1 MGIVR
6 TPRGLPVASRVPAE
20 LVTIAILLLSVSISR
35 ATIIGCK
42 EESDPGPAS
51 DRVGAALRG
60 HPRINGE
67 RLHNPQSGAVTE
79 SRPYMITTSAVSS
92 SATSRL
98 QQKITDLIRESGA
111 EAVAVAFRDLATGA
125 EMLINPDQT
134 FHAASTMK
142 VPVMM
147 EIYRQA
153 EVGRFSLEDQ
163 LPIKNDFTS
172 IVDDSHYSLSPDDDS
187 DLTLYKR
194 VGQTAPVRELLHLM
208 ITVSSNLAT
217 NILIERI
224 GAANV
229 GTLMRQY
236 GANNIR
242 VLRGVE
248 DSKAFQRGMNNTTT
262 ARDLMILLRRIA
274 ERRAVSKKASDEMV
288 KVLLDQRFSEGIPS
302 GLPSEARVAH
312 KTGSITKL
320 YHDAAIVY
328 LPKRKP
334 YVLVVLTRGLEDEK
348 RAHKLAADISREVYE
363 SISAR

>member
-1 MGIVR
+1 MKPDRDSAPSPQVGR
-6 TPRGLPVASRVPAE
+6 
-20 LVTIAILLLSVSISR
+20 LL
-35 ATIIGCK
+35 TGFT
-42 EESDPGPAS
+42 
-51 DRVGAALRG
+51 AAFL
-60 HPRINGE
+60 
-67 RLHNPQSGAVTE
+67 LC
-79 SRPYMITTSAVSS
+79 
-92 SATSRL
+92 ATSLPGRASQPGARL
-98 QQKITDLIRESGA
+98 SSGLEQKINALVRASGA
-111 EAVAVAFRDLATGA
+111 EAVAVAFHDLDTRA
-125 EMLINPDQT
+125 EMLINPDQS

-153 EVGRFSLEDQ
+153 EGSRFALEDPV
-163 LPIKNDFTS
+163 PIKNDFTS
-172 IVDDSHYSLSPDDDS
+172 IADGTHYSLSPDDDS
-187 DLTLYKR
+187 DVTLYKR

-217 NILIERI
+217 NILIERV

-229 GTLMRQY
+229 GALMRQY
-236 GANNIR
+236 GANNMR

-248 DSKAFQRGMNNTTT
+248 DDKAFERGMNNATT

-274 ERRAVSKKASDEMV
+274 EGRAVSQKASDDML
-288 KVLLDQRFSEGIPS
+288 KVLLDQRFGEGIPS
-302 GLPSEARVAH
+302 GLPAEARVAH

-328 LPKRKP
+328 LSKRKP

-363 SISAR
+363 SIVAR

>member
-1 MGIVR
+1 MEIVR
-6 TPRGLPVASRVPAE
+6 PPSGSPVASRVLAE
-20 LVTIAILLLSVSISR
+20 VAALAIVLLVASISH

-42 EESDPGPAS
+42 KESDPRPAS
-51 DRVGAALRG
+51 DPVGAALRG
-60 HPRINGE
+60 RPRLSIAQDFAI
-67 RLHNPQSGAVTE
+67 QSGSASE
-79 SRPYMITTSAVSS
+79 GRPYRIVTSAAGSRL
-92 SATSRL
+92 TSRL
-98 QQKITDLIRESGA
+98 EQKITDLIRESGA
-111 EAVAVAFRDLATGA
+111 ETVAVAFHDLETGA

-153 EVGRFSLEDQ
+153 EAGRFSLEDQ
-163 LPIKNDFTS
+163 VPIKNDFTS
-172 IVDDSHYSLSPDDDS
+172 IVDGSHYSLSPDDDS

-217 NILIERI
+217 NILIERV

-229 GTLMRQY
+229 GKLMHQY

-248 DSKAFQRGMNNTTT
+248 DSKAFARGMNNTTT

-274 ERRAVSKKASDEMV
+274 EGRAVSRKASDEML
-288 KVLLDQRFSEGIPS
+288 KVLLDQKFSEGIPS
-302 GLPSEARVAH
+302 GLPAEARVAH

-320 YHDAAIVY
+320 YHDAAAVY

-348 RAHKLAADISREVYE
+348 RAHKLTADISREVYG

>member
-1 MGIVR
+1 MKPDRYSDPSHRIARLLTGFI
-6 TPRGLPVASRVPAE
+6 AA
-20 LVTIAILLLSVSISR
+20 AILLCSNLFLSR
-35 ATIIGCK
+35 ASQG
-42 EESDPGPAS
+42 EASSPGLEKKIN
-51 DRVGAALRG
+51 ALVR
-60 HPRINGE
+60 
-67 RLHNPQSGAVTE
+67 A
-79 SRPYMITTSAVSS
+79 
-92 SATSRL
+92 
-98 QQKITDLIRESGA
+98 SGA
-111 EAVAVAFRDLATGA
+111 EAVAVAFHDLDTRA
-125 EMLINPDQT
+125 EMLINPDKN

-153 EVGRFSLEDQ
+153 EAGRFALED
-163 LPIKNDFTS
+163 LVPIRNDFTS
-172 IVDDSHYSLSPDDDS
+172 IVDGSHYSLSPDDDS

-217 NILIERI
+217 NILIERV

-229 GTLMRQY
+229 GALMREY
-236 GANNIR
+236 GANNMR

-248 DSKAFQRGMNNTTT
+248 DGKAFERGMNNSAT

-274 ERRAVSKKASDEMV
+274 EGRAVSQKASDEML
-288 KVLLDQRFSEGIPS
+288 KVLLDQRSVEGIPS
-302 GLPSEARVAH
+302 GLPAEARVAH

-320 YHDAAIVY
+320 YHDAGIVY
-328 LPKRKP
+328 LSKRKP

-363 SISAR
+363 SIVAR